1 MSVFSQIKNFIR
13 SGKSASGGDSLSTSS
28 QRKAKK
34 YEAVARIVEEE
45 NIAKQRLPTY
55 DGLER
60 YKLIAKLGDGAFS
73 NVFKAINLENNE
85 KVAVKVVRKYELNQQ
100 QKASVL
106 KEVQIMRTLNHPS
119 IVQLKNFIE
128 TKEYYFLV
136 LELCEGGE
144 LFHQIVRLTYF
155 SEDLARHCVRHVAEG
170 IRYLHEEKGVVHRDI
185 KPENLLFEPIPFM
198 KRKTPLPPQQP
209 YDEPKED
216 EGEFV
221 EGLGGGG
228 IGQVKLADF
237 GLSKVVWDS
246 HTMTPCGTVGYTAP
260 EIVKDERYSKS
271 VDMWALGCVLYTLL
285 SGFPP
290 FYDESIKDLT
300 EKVAQGHY
308 TFLSPWWDNISE
320 EAKDLVSHLLCVDP
334 EERYTIDQF
343 LKHPWMLKKKS
354 PDIDKENIPVDEI
367 SENVSDTSKE
377 RVLSE
382 AEEFKKKVQEN
393 TTEPEQNTDETKT
406 PTAERRRDIFSGITS
421 MKECFDVSYAVH
433 RMAEERARRKNLRRA
448 QDGKDNRKP
457 NQIFLNAINNRDSE
471 SEDDDENDTSLESDL
486 TADET
491 SSSSHSANDDE
502 HDQGI
507 ETLRR
512 NLDKTSLNH
521 DKPNMM
527 LQQLQRDRLAQRI
540 KQRDSPTEHRQKSR
554 KSKAVFE
561 LNMDNSTLLGR
572 RKNQNKTD
580 APLVRASIDI

>member
-13 SGKSASGGDSLSTSS
+13 SGKSSSGGDSLSTVS

-45 NIAKQRLPTY
+45 NMAKQRLPSY

-60 YKLIAKLGDGAFS
+60 YKLISKLGDGAFS
-73 NVFKAINLENNE
+73 NVFKAVDLETSE
-85 KVAVKVVRKYELNQQ
+85 KVAVKAVRKYELNQQ

-119 IVQLKNFIE
+119 IVQLKTFIE

-155 SEDLARHCVRHVAEG
+155 SEDLARHCVRLVAEG

-198 KRKTPLPPQQP
+198 KRKNPLPPQQA

-221 EGLGGGG
+221 EGIGGGG

-290 FYDESIKDLT
+290 FYDESIKELT

-308 TFLSPWWDNISE
+308 TFLSPWWDTISE
-320 EAKDLVSHLLCVDP
+320 EAKDL
-334 EERYTIDQF
+334 
-343 LKHPWMLKKKS
+343 KS
-354 PDIDKENIPVDEI
+354 PTSEKEDIPAEEPAEESLDVAEEK
-367 SENVSDTSKE
+367 T
-377 RVLSE
+377 LSE
-382 AEEFKKKVQEN
+382 AEQFKKKIQEN
-393 TTEPEQNTDETKT
+393 AVEPEEDSTNETKAQV
-406 PTAERRRDIFSGITS
+406 AERRRDIFSGITS

-433 RMAEERARRKNLRRA
+433 RMAEERARRKNIRRINDA
-448 QDGKDNRKP
+448 KDDRKF
-457 NQIFLNAINNRDSE
+457 NQIFLNALNNGDSE
-471 SEDDDENDTSLESDL
+471 TEDDDERDASLESDL

-491 SSSSHSANDDE
+491 SSSSHSGNDDDHE
-502 HDQGI
+502 QSI
-507 ETLRR
+507 EAMRK
-512 NLDKTSLNH
+512 NLDKTTLSH
-521 DKPNMM
+521 DKPNTM

-540 KQRDSPTEHRQKSR
+540 KQQEPSTEQRTKPR
-554 KSKAVFE
+554 KPKAVFE

-572 RKNQNKTD
+572 RKNQPKAD
-580 APLVRASIDI
+580 VPLVRTSADI